1 MLSQLAWTSDSP
13 LFDAIDAA
21 GSVPPYKDVALPT
34 VAGVGRVIGSPL
46 LHPRVLKL
54 GARIPESPLSALHDR
69 HTSPGMSSARRA
81 LFSPGG
87 SARKSPIPIAP
98 KPPPQGGVTVQL
110 LTNTF
115 KMPLPQGGTQS
126 PGRDP
131 HKEPSIGGG
140 SSLKGAIQSDTT
152 SPQKMMATQTTPVKS
167 SPLNLPGVT
176 DLLASASTMLTPS
189 CKRVLSPAGVHP
201 LIPTSPPI
209 PSVTITPS
217 LATPTPSLTT
227 PVKRQGMTPG
237 SSSSTSQR
245 PKRTGSLALF
255 YRKAYQL
262 AFIRIKDLC
271 ERLGQNTEFI
281 QKLVI

>member
-189 CKRVLSPAGVHP
+189 CKRVLSPAGVPPPHSYISSYSLCYHHSISSHTHSISNYTRQETGNDPRVFVFHLAATKENWVSCP
-201 LIPTSPPI
+201 LLS
-209 PSVTITPS
+209 
-217 LATPTPSLTT
+217 
-227 PVKRQGMTPG
+227 
-237 SSSSTSQR
+237 
-245 PKRTGSLALF
+245 
-255 YRKAYQL
+255 
-262 AFIRIKDLC
+262 
-271 ERLGQNTEFI
+271 
-281 QKLVI
+281 